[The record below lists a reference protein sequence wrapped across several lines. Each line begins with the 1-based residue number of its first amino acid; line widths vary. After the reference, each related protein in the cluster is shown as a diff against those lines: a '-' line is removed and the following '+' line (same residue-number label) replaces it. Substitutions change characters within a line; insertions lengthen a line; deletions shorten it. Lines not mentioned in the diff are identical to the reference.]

1 MSTGPNDSPL
11 SPCGDPRFRP
21 YLVLSR
27 ETDGL
32 TVYFKFDADYSQRLT
47 EHVTLYRSTG
57 SDEIIGCRIRGITRI
72 LEDLP
77 NFLPVD
83 PRDARLSMV
92 FWSFCGGV
100 EDDQLRSTLRQLAR
114 VVGDLPLRTA

>member
-1 MSTGPNDSPL
+1 MTTDPNDFPPSQ
-11 SPCGDPRFRP
+11 SGNAGFRP

-57 SDEIIGCRIRGITRI
+57 SDEIIGCRIRGISRI

-77 NFLPVD
+77 TSCQSISETQGSP
-83 PRDARLSMV
+83 
-92 FWSFCGGV
+92 WSSGRFAAC
-100 EDDQLRSTLRQLAR
+100 
-114 VVGDLPLRTA
+114 